1 MVYPTDKKKWGYTH
15 ILMTVMIDT
24 YQHKVRSFTHN
35 TSYILEQP
43 SVVSTTA
50 IKSILAPLSKQT
62 ESFIHQV
69 RQDAQQLLIDG
80 LAWLF

>member
-24 YQHKVRSFTHN
+24 YQHKVRFFTYI

-43 SVVSTTA
+43 SIISTAA
-50 IKSILAPLSKQT
+50 IESILAPLSK
-62 ESFIHQV
+62 
-69 RQDAQQLLIDG
+69 
-80 LAWLF
+80 